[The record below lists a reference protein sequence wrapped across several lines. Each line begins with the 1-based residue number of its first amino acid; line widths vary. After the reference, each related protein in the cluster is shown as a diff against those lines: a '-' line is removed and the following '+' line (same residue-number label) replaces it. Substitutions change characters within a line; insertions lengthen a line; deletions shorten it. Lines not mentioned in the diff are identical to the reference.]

1 MSLLSVYSFGD
12 AIRKTSNVLDNVSE
26 MDTPESYI
34 LRVFYLVIAASHIP
48 FIFYPGK
55 EAGLV
60 LIAEIKDGAI
70 SRMQENKSECVSYE
84 VRKM

>member
-1 MSLLSVYSFGD
+1 MYSFGS
-12 AIRKTSNVLDNVSE
+12 AIRETSNVLDNVSK

-60 LIAEIKDGAI
+60 LLAEITSGAI
-70 SRMQENKSECVSYE
+70 SKL
-84 VRKM
+84 KK